1 MTSKFQN
8 LWKKPSAAVLWVR
21 SGAVLRSCC
30 GKRWSALRLGPVL
43 GTSQAAFL
51 GLPDGP
57 AALWRENCFCAD
69 VM

>member
-1 MTSKFQN
+1 MEQSDVEVSKSLEEAERCRPVGPLRGCAAGL
-8 LWKKPSAAVLWVR
+8 LWEAVE
-21 SGAVLRSCC
+21 C
-30 GKRWSALRLGPVL
+30 PVL